1 MSEWR
6 SGWRVVLGA
15 ALAAATGVNLLY
27 YVFSIFIPPLQKE
40 TGWTLGQFSQL
51 QALVGLGSLAAP
63 AVGWAMDR
71 WGFRRVYAIGMALL
85 TLLFIT
91 VAAMP
96 FVPSLFGL
104 LVFITGLIGVLTTS
118 ISYTRAVAGW
128 FVRNRGLALALAAT
142 GISLSAV
149 IMPPLFEV
157 VIGREGWRAGYLLL
171 AALSGLIGLPAI
183 LLLLRE
189 EPARTERAA
198 ETRPDGETDHAF
210 FRTSAFWFIIASF
223 MCFNLPGSGILSQ
236 MVPMMLEE
244 GVSAKMAALGISAFA
259 VGQVMGR
266 LGCGAL
272 LDRANPSRVA
282 FVFTLVPA
290 FGCLAL
296 WGTNGTPWITLL
308 AVGVVGVQQ
317 GAETDLLAYFIARKF
332 GLDRYGMIFGW
343 VQAAGWTSTISG
355 ILLFGRIHDV
365 TGSYAPFQLM
375 GVFAYALGAVMI
387 SLVQLPRLTPRH

>member
-1 MSEWR
+1 
-6 SGWRVVLGA
+6 
-15 ALAAATGVNLLY
+15 
-27 YVFSIFIPPLQKE
+27 
-40 TGWTLGQFSQL
+40 
-51 QALVGLGSLAAP
+51 
-63 AVGWAMDR
+63 
-71 WGFRRVYAIGMALL
+71 
-85 TLLFIT
+85 
-91 VAAMP
+91 MP
-96 FVPSLFGL
+96 FVPSFGL

-128 FVRNRGLALALAAT
+128 FIRNRGLALALAAT

-210 FRTSAFWFIIASF
+210 SAPRLQFIIALV
-223 MCFNLPGSGILSQ
+223 CFNPLGHISQ

-244 GVSAKMAALGISAFA
+244 GVSQRWRLGISAFA

-272 LDRANPSRVA
+272 LDRANLRASPL
-282 FVFTLVPA
+282 FTLVPA

-296 WGTNGTPWITLL
+296 WGTNGTPWITRSRGRGGR
-308 AVGVVGVQQ
+308 A
-317 GAETDLLAYFIARKF
+317 AR
-332 GLDRYGMIFGW
+332 R
-343 VQAAGWTSTISG
+343 
-355 ILLFGRIHDV
+355 
-365 TGSYAPFQLM
+365 
-375 GVFAYALGAVMI
+375 
-387 SLVQLPRLTPRH
+387 